1 MLMLQNT
8 LQNRSSGWLLLRLG
22 IAVFIFV
29 LAGLGVLNFA
39 GFGKTVT
46 SAEII
51 LAANPPADVAVLAAA
66 PEVSQPFAGIYALVE
81 DKMLVDPVRSG
92 AIKTADLQSYPR
104 PESRSLLNQVLVENT
119 VPEAAETP
127 ELQVRFSTSNIADIA
142 ADSGKIDPH
151 LTSLLAEERRALNLV
166 GIERL
171 RVITAAPT
179 SSLRPK
185 ARGADRKIVNI
196 GYTREWLKNQP
207 VATGGADW
215 LCLTE
220 ALYFEA
226 RGESIKGQIAVAEV
240 ILNRVDSRKFPNSVC
255 AVVNQGTGRIHRCQ
269 FSYTCDGIAEIVNE
283 PEAYRNVGKIA
294 RALLDGA
301 PRNLTLGAKFYH
313 NHTVSPSWS
322 RVFTRTASID
332 GHLFYR

>member
-1 MLMLQNT
+1 MLQNI

-22 IAVFIFV
+22 AAVFAFV
-29 LAGLGVLNFA
+29 LAGFSVLNFA
-39 GFGKTVT
+39 GFDKTAT
-46 SAEII
+46 SGVII
-51 LAANPPADVAVLAAA
+51 SVADPAVDVLTAGS
-66 PEVSQPFAGIYALVE
+66 EVSQPFANIHAMVE
-81 DKMLVDPVRSG
+81 NKMLVDPVRP
-92 AIKTADLQSYPR
+92 ATIKSANLQSYPK
-104 PESRSLLNQVLVENT
+104 PEPRLLLDQNQAKNA
-119 VPEAAETP
+119 VPETAENP
-127 ELQVRFSTSNIADIA
+127 ALQMRFSTSNTADTING
-142 ADSGKIDPH
+142 GKVDVH
-151 LTSLLAEERRALNLV
+151 LTSLLIEERRALNLV
-166 GIERL
+166 AIERL

-179 SSLRPK
+179 TSLRPK
-185 ARGADRKIVNI
+185 PRGENRKIISI
-196 GYTREWLKNQP
+196 GYTREWLANQP

-240 ILNRVDSRKFPNSVC
+240 ILNRVDSGKFPNSVC

-269 FSYTCDGIAEIVNE
+269 FSYTCDGIAEVVNE
-283 PEAYRNVGKIA
+283 PAAYRNVGKIA

-301 PRNLTLGAKFYH
+301 PRNLTIGAKFYH